1 MSLFNLCKEREV
13 KMLLAQEPNA
23 LMDFLALIT
32 DFIYPLIAVVIG
44 AMLAWIPLRW
54 QLHHDSKERE
64 RERMMSLRRDVY
76 LSAAHKIGQLLGYLT
91 NFFQTNES
99 TPEGYYEAIQ
109 QIQIIGSDETI
120 MALNQFNDHIVK
132 AFLELI
138 PQKDEINL
146 LEDRGNLVMSCIKG
160 AEESVQ
166 EIKKRFNEFTKIF
179 DEKTKLTYELAGK
192 CQQKTQLAEELLTPV
207 VVAIR
212 KELNTAFDEDAYRA
226 MMKVSHNK
234 WKENVE
240 KHIASMKDR
249 YKKGM
254 LILLK
259 DANISELSPDTNGDP
274 E

>member
-1 MSLFNLCKEREV
+1 
-13 KMLLAQEPNA
+13 MLLAQEPNA

-64 RERMMSLRRDVY
+64 RERIMSLRRDVY

-91 NFFQTNES
+91 NFFQTNEG

-120 MALNQFNDHIVK
+120 VALNQFNDHIVK

-146 LEDRGNLVMSCIKG
+146 LEERGNLVMKCIPG

-166 EIKKRFNEFTKIF
+166 KRFEELTKIF
-179 DEKTKLTYELAGK
+179 DEKIKLTYDLSGK
-192 CQQKTQLAEELLTPV
+192 CQQNTQLAEELLTPV
-207 VVAIR
+207 IVAIR

-240 KHIASMKDR
+240 KYIDSMKDR

-259 DANISELSPDTNGDP
+259 DANISELSPDTNGEP